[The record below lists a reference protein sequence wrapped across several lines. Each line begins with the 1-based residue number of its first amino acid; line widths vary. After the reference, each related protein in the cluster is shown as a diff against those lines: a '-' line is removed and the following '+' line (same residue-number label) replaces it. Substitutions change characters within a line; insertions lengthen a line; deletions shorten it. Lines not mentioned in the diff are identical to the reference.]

1 MWKLTLWF
9 APVLVL
15 FAQQPQMEFVKI
27 APGEFLMGCSPKDP
41 PYLPDG
47 TVSAC
52 PADAQPA
59 HRVRITKAFEI
70 GKYEVTQAQ
79 WEGVMGDNPSFFKG
93 AGHTDLPVEQVSWE
107 DVHEFLRRLSARGDG
122 YRYRLPTEAEWEYA
136 ARAGAE
142 GLYAGPSLAAMA
154 WYGVGGTNLLASKGT
169 THPVGQKQPNA
180 WGLYDV
186 HGNVAERVEDWYSAS
201 YYKTSPRDD
210 PTGPASGEIHIARG
224 GSWYSNASYVR
235 LANRYQN
242 VAVLRRRDVGF
253 RCVREP
259 VR

>member
-1 MWKLTLWF
+1 
-9 APVLVL
+9 
-15 FAQQPQMEFVKI
+15 
-27 APGEFLMGCSPKDP
+27 MGK
-41 PYLPDG
+41 
-47 TVSAC
+47 
-52 PADAQPA
+52 
-59 HRVRITKAFEI
+59 
-70 GKYEVTQAQ
+70 
-79 WEGVMGDNPSFFKG
+79 NPSFFKG
-93 AGHTDLPVEQVSWE
+93 AGTGSARGAGEWE
-107 DVHEFLRRLSARGDG
+107 DVHEFLRCLSARGDG

-142 GLYAGPSLAAMA
+142 GLYAGSSLAAMA
-154 WYGVGGTNLLASKGT
+154 GDGVGGTNLLASKGT

-186 HGNVAERVEDWYSAS
+186 HGNVAERVEDRYSPS

-210 PTGPASGEIHIARG
+210 PTGPASGEIHISRG